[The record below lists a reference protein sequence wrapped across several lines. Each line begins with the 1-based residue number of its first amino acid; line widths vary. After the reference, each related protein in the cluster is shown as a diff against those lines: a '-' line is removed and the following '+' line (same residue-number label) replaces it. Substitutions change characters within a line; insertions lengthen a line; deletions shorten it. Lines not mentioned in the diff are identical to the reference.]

1 MLVKE
6 LAEQSNVAPH
16 IIRYYSRLGL
26 LQPQRHAE
34 NDYQIFTTSD
44 VKRVLFIRKAK
55 TLGFSLK
62 EITQFLN
69 DAEEGQTPCPAVR
82 QLISQRIHETQQKI
96 TELQQLL
103 NTMEQAIV
111 HWEDLPDGVPNE
123 TSVCPLIESFDFCPT
138 EKE

>member
-111 HWEDLPDGVPNE
+111 HWEDLPDGVPSE